1 MGELAQMRCTA
12 CRGYEP
18 TLTEAEIEELLPRV
32 PDRQLAERAF
42 GFDDFAGA
50 LASTNSVGERAE
62 EAGHHPV
69 LLPERGGVTVAWWT
83 HKIGGRHRNDFV
95 MAAGTD
101 QTFGG

>member
-42 GFDDFAGA
+42 GFDDFAGRWPSRRA
-50 LASTNSVGERAE
+50 WASGRKRSGTTRFSCPSG
-62 EAGHHPV
+62 AGSPS
-69 LLPERGGVTVAWWT
+69 RGGRTRSA
-83 HKIGGRHRNDFV
+83 D
-95 MAAGTD
+95 GTA
-101 QTFGG
+101 TIS